1 MERKDDWEKK
11 IHKRKILTIIPNKYF
26 EAEYHMNLSWN
37 LLDIFEIMKICLLK
51 LLIWFD
57 KKKFLEQGFCVI
69 KIGNK
74 KKLERIRQK
83 WIKLFNNI
91 SYHNYGLKIK
101 KL

>member
-1 MERKDDWEKK
+1 MV
-11 IHKRKILTIIPNKYF
+11 NKL
-26 EAEYHMNLSWN
+26 E
-37 LLDIFEIMKICLLK
+37 
-51 LLIWFD
+51 

-91 SYHNYGLKIK
+91 SYHNYGLKKID
-101 KL
+101 LTL